1 MNHPYIET
9 KISQDTFIRQFSQNT
24 DSSEMLWHRDKED
37 RIIES
42 LEETDWMF
50 QLDNQLPQKISGEI
64 LFENQN
70 LLQIDEKSLQKI
82 RGKKIGFILCLGE
95 FPKKLFISIL

>member
-9 KISQDTFIRQFSQNT
+9 KINQDTFIREFSQNT

-50 QLDNQLPQKISGEI
+50 QLDNKLPQKISGEI
-64 LFENQN
+64 FIPKEVYHRLIKGAGD
-70 LLQIDEKSLQKI
+70 LKI
-82 RGKKIGFILCLGE
+82 
-95 FPKKLFISIL
+95 KLIKLV

>member
-9 KISQDTFIRQFSQNT
+9 KISQDTFIREFSQNT

-64 LFENQN
+64 FIPKEVYHRLIKGAGD
-70 LLQIDEKSLQKI
+70 LKI
-82 RGKKIGFILCLGE
+82 
-95 FPKKLFISIL
+95 KLIKLV